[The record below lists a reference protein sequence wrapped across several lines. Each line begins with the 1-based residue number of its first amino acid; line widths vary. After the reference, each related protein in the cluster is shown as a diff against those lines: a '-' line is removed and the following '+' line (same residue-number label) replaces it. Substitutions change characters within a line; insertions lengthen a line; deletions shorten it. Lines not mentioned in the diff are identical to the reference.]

1 MFTNLNA
8 VEKSISSFLTD
19 LSKVREKE
27 HGWKTSA
34 ARMRK
39 ESLEL
44 EKLLKQF
51 RKVSVYEAKKGTDR
65 S

>member
-8 VEKSISSFLTD
+8 VEKSISAFLAEVP
-19 LSKVREKE
+19 KVREKA
-27 HGWKTSA
+27 HGWKASA

-51 RKVSVYEAKKGTDR
+51 RKVSVYEANK
-65 S
+65 

>member
-8 VEKSISSFLTD
+8 VEKSLAACLATLPI
-19 LSKVREKE
+19 VREKSR
-27 HGWKTSA
+27 GWKTAA

-51 RKVSVYEAKKGTDR
+51 RKVSVSEANKN
-65 S
+65 